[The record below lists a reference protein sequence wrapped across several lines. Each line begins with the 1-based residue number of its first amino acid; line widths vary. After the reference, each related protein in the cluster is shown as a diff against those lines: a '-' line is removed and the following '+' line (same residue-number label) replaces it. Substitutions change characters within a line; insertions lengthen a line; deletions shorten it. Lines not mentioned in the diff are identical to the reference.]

1 MVKFYIFKGVTVIK
15 SLFKAVALL
24 SIFSILTRCLSFV
37 YRIFLSRTLTNS
49 TLGIYTIA
57 LSVFGIFNTLL
68 ASGTPLTISKLVSTN
83 PHNNKENGRVVTA
96 GFIINITASILLT
109 VFVLLFKSFFGL
121 FFTDETSYVILLT
134 MIPAILSTGF
144 YTSFRGYLYGKEKYL
159 HIGVV
164 ELIEQILRIVLC
176 VILIIF
182 LFPENS
188 PVPAGISFGVA
199 GVLSTIIG
207 VCVYFKV
214 GGKIGNPKG
223 YFSNIIKTSLPIT
236 FVRIGG
242 SLIVP
247 LISILIPL
255 RLVSAGFTN
264 EYALSQIGIIMG
276 MTLPLLTIPSTIIGA
291 FSTALIPRTAL
302 SFRQKDY
309 DGMNKEVMSSLN
321 FSLILTFLL
330 IPPFI
335 ALGEPTCKFIFN
347 SEQAGIY
354 LSMSAWLMIPM
365 CFTQISTSVLN
376 AIGEEHK
383 SFWIYLFAS
392 IFLLAS
398 VWFLPKYIGATSIV
412 IGMGI
417 SSTIT
422 TILNMRL
429 ISKQSNLSHSYVKLT
444 TFLLLLSIPITL
456 LTKFLFNIF
465 IQFMPLFLSLAIT
478 SILSVGLFFILLSLF
493 NILNV
498 QSFMEIIKNRLRVKS
513 LKLRKKNQKV

>member
-1 MVKFYIFKGVTVIK
+1 M
-15 SLFKAVALL
+15 
-24 SIFSILTRCLSFV
+24 SFV

-68 ASGTPLTISKLVSTN
+68 ASGTPLTISRIVSTN
-83 PHNNKENGRVVTA
+83 PNGNKENGRTVTA
-96 GFIINITASILLT
+96 GFIINMTASILLT
-109 VFVLLFKSFFGL
+109 VFVLVFKNLFGL
-121 FFTDETSYVILLT
+121 FFTDETSYIILLT

-159 HIGVV
+159 HIGLV

-182 LFPENS
+182 LFPDNS
-188 PVPAGISFGVA
+188 PIPAGISFGVA
-199 GVLSTIIG
+199 GALSTVIG

-223 YFSNIIKTSLPIT
+223 YFSNIIKSSLPIT

-264 EYALSQIGIIMG
+264 DYALSQIGIIMG

-309 DGMNKEVMSSLN
+309 DGMNNEVMSSLN

-335 ALGEPTCKFIFN
+335 ALGEPACKFIFN
-347 SEQAGIY
+347 SSEAGIY

-376 AIGEEHK
+376 AIGEEK
-383 SFWIYLFAS
+383 NSFWIYLFAS

-398 VWFLPKYIGATSIV
+398 VWILPKYIGATSIV

-422 TILNMRL
+422 TILNMRI
-429 ISKQSNLSHSYVKLT
+429 ISKQSNLSYSYIKLT
-444 TFLLLLSIPITL
+444 IILLLLSIPITL
-456 LTKFLFNIF
+456 LTKYLFNILYN
-465 IQFMPLFLSLAIT
+465 ILPLFISLAIT
-478 SILSVGLFFILLSLF
+478 SIVSVGIFFILLSTF
-493 NILNV
+493 NILDTH
-498 QSFMEIIKNRLRVKS
+498 SFIETIKNRLKVKS
-513 LKLRKKNQKV
+513 LSRKKNQRA

>member
-1 MVKFYIFKGVTVIK
+1 M
-15 SLFKAVALL
+15 
-24 SIFSILTRCLSFV
+24 SFV

-68 ASGTPLTISKLVSTN
+68 ASGTPLTISRIVSTN
-83 PHNNKENGRVVTA
+83 PNGNKENGRTVTA
-96 GFIINITASILLT
+96 GFIINMTASILLT
-109 VFVLLFKSFFGL
+109 VFVLVFKNLFGL
-121 FFTDETSYVILLT
+121 FFTDETSYIILLT

-159 HIGVV
+159 HIGLV

-182 LFPENS
+182 LFPDNS
-188 PVPAGISFGVA
+188 PIPAGISFGVA
-199 GVLSTIIG
+199 GVLSAVIG

-223 YFSNIIKTSLPIT
+223 YFSNIIKSSLPIT

-309 DGMNKEVMSSLN
+309 DGMNNEVMSSLN
-321 FSLILTFLL
+321 FSLVLTFLL

-335 ALGEPTCKFIFN
+335 ALGEPACKFIFN
-347 SEQAGIY
+347 SSEAGIY

-376 AIGEEHK
+376 AIGEEKK

-429 ISKQSNLSHSYVKLT
+429 ISKQSNLSYSYIKLT
-444 TFLLLLSIPITL
+444 IILLLLSVPITL
-456 LTKFLFNIF
+456 LTKYLFNILYN
-465 IQFMPLFLSLAIT
+465 ILPLFISLAIT
-478 SILSVGLFFILLSLF
+478 SIVSVGIFFILLSTF
-493 NILNV
+493 NILETH
-498 QSFMEIIKNRLRVKS
+498 SFIETIKNRLKVKS
-513 LKLRKKNQKV
+513 LSRKKNQRA